1 MDETGVQVL
10 GEPGQAAS
18 TPSVMWVRTGGPPG
32 KAVVIYD
39 YETSH
44 GGEVPMRLLAGFQ
57 GWLMTDGHASYNEVA
72 RSAGIEHQVCW
83 AHARRHFVEVIKIQG
98 KGKHKRG
105 RADEAVDLIRVLY
118 RIEREV
124 QALPTIEQRYAM
136 RQVQSRPALD
146 ALKAWLE
153 KYQPGV
159 PPNSALGKAMAYLAK
174 FWPKLIRYVERGDTP
189 IDNNRCENAIRP
201 FVMGRKAWMFSATP
215 AGARASALIY
225 SLVETAKANGVE
237 PYLWLSTVMRELPA
251 ARTAEDYEALM
262 PWRMKLAN

>member
-1 MDETGVQVL
+1 M
-10 GEPGQAAS
+10 
-18 TPSVMWVRTGGPPG
+18 
-32 KAVVIYD
+32 
-39 YETSH
+39 
-44 GGEVPMRLLAGFQ
+44 
-57 GWLMTDGHASYNEVA
+57 
-72 RSAGIEHQVCW
+72 
-83 AHARRHFVEVIKIQG
+83 EVIKIQG

-105 RADEAVDLIRVLY
+105 LADEAVDLIRVLY
-118 RIEREV
+118 RIERE
-124 QALPTIEQRYAM
+124 ARTLPTIEERYAM

-146 ALKAWLE
+146 TLKAWLE

-159 PPNSALGKAMAYLAK
+159 PPNSALGKAMAYLVK

-201 FVMGRKAWMFSATP
+201 FVMGRRAWMFSATP